1 MSLPT
6 IAPYEM
12 PSAPTPSPVTW
23 TPDPTRSVLLVHDMQ
38 EYFLAAFRRDA
49 EPVPTLLANIAGLV
63 DHARALEVPVV
74 YTCQPGDQHPLRRG
88 LLTDRWGP
96 GMPTGVDTEVVAE
109 LAPRPQDHILT
120 KWRYSAFER
129 TDLRALLSH
138 AGRDQLI
145 VTGVYAHLGCQVT
158 AVDAFMA
165 DVQPFMVSDAV
176 ADFSTEEHQ
185 QALHWVATGCGRVL
199 DTVAV
204 RDLLSHHHQPLN
216 SVAEVRTDRGER
228 YVRQMT
234 SHLSHK
240 ATVVDGGAVHTLHF
254 PPERQVAAMGRMGV
268 VPGGVRLSVA
278 AADPDSLGRAQH
290 VLGVHLERF
299 GSREGLQ
306 VRWG

>member
-6 IAPYEM
+6 IPPYEM
-12 PSAPTPSPVTW
+12 PAVPAESPVTW
-23 TPDPTRSVLLVHDMQ
+23 IPDPARAVLLIHDMQ
-38 EYFLAAFRRDA
+38 EYFLAAFQRDA
-49 EPVPTLLANIAGLV
+49 EPVPTMLANIARLA
-63 DHARALEVPVV
+63 DCARSLGMPIV

-96 GMPTGVDTEVVAE
+96 GMSVGAHTEVVPE
-109 LAPRPQDHILT
+109 LTPQPQDHVLT

-129 TDLRALLSH
+129 TELRALLSH

-165 DVQPFMVSDAV
+165 DVQPFVVSDAV
-176 ADFSTEEHQ
+176 ADFSPEEHQ

-199 DTVAV
+199 NTVAV
-204 RDLLSHHHQPLN
+204 RDLLTHREHPLT
-216 SVAEVRTDRGER
+216 SVAEIPTERGER
-228 YVRQMT
+228 YIRQMA

-240 ATVVDGGAVHTLHF
+240 ATVVDGGTSHTLHF
-254 PPERQVAAMGRMGV
+254 PQERGVAAMGRMASD
-268 VPGGVRLSVA
+268 PQRVRLEVT
-278 AADPDSLGRAQH
+278 AADEDSLAKAQH

-299 GSREGLQ
+299 GAREELAVQ
-306 VRWG
+306 WS